1 MTYPFGIDISAYQY
15 SQDGSRKPDFDLINE
30 KCDFVAVRAGISWG
44 YTDKWFEYSWSHV
57 LRPRLAYHVVYPG
70 ESATAQMKHFL
81 NIVHPTQND
90 RLVLDM
96 ELDHGYSK
104 ARITKTLVD
113 CMNIIQTE
121 TGRYP
126 VIYSRAYWVN
136 DHLDVNALPEKT
148 DWWLANYLRSNP
160 DPYFTPEMTPPPMLP
175 NGVKNWLIHQ
185 TSKEQDGSKVGV
197 VSHYVDTN
205 RWNGTHDELLAYF
218 GLGEETPE
226 PEPPVEVE
234 DKLFDAK
241 VTTTP
246 PNRLKT
252 RYTPNGAERPKADWL
267 QSQAVVPVYETHS
280 TGWWRVAP
288 EAWSSATWM
297 ERVEDKL
304 PEPQEP
310 LFQARVYSWATP
322 YVNVRAEPSLSSN
335 KVGFKYPL
343 AVTDVMSTVSDWY
356 EVPEGWMM
364 SSFLERLDDE
374 PPVISTGKYYG
385 ALYWQRDPRWKDKP
399 LGTSGTI
406 GSYGCVMTAETNAL
420 NQLGIK
426 TNPVANNAWRTENNG
441 YHNGNLIVWE
451 KVTEQHPDIIWEGKT
466 WNPTD
471 AQIKQKIAD
480 GCPLVMLV
488 DHNEG
493 TPALDEHWVN
503 SIPSPIDDGAIW
515 IHDPW
520 DNSTIRLRDRY
531 KKPIQQFSSYRRI

>member
-1 MTYPFGIDISAYQY
+1 MSLPFGIDISRYQY
-15 SQDGSRKPDFDLINE
+15 SSDGSQKPNFDLINE

-44 YTDKWFEYSWSHV
+44 YTDPWFAYSWAHLTV
-57 LRPRLAYHVVYPG
+57 PRMAYHVVYPG
-70 ESATAQMKHFL
+70 EDANRQMEHFL
-81 NIVHPTQND
+81 SIAQPLEHD

-104 ARITKTLVD
+104 ARITDTLLT
-113 CMNIIQTE
+113 CMELLREE

-126 VIYSRAYWVN
+126 IIYSRALWINQFV
-136 DHLDVNALPEKT
+136 DVSRLPT
-148 DWWLANYLRSNP
+148 LTLWWLANYLNRLPNP
-160 DPYFTPEMTPPPMLP
+160 QFTPEMTPPPLLP
-175 NGVKNWLIHQ
+175 TGVNSWFMHQ
-185 TSKEQDGSKVGV
+185 TAERQDGSKVGV

-205 RWNGTHDELLAYF
+205 RFNGTQAELMAYF
-218 GLGEETPE
+218 GLDEETP
-226 PEPPVEVE
+226 PEPPEE

-241 VTTTP
+241 VVTTP

-252 RYTPNGAERPKADWL
+252 RYTPAGLERPEADWL
-267 QSQAVVPVYETHS
+267 QSQAIVPVYETHS
-280 TGWWRVAP
+280 TGWWRVAD

-297 ERVEDKL
+297 QRVDDL
-304 PEPQEP
+304 PLPP
-310 LFQARVYSWATP
+310 P
-322 YVNVRAEPSLSSN
+322 
-335 KVGFKYPL
+335 
-343 AVTDVMSTVSDWY
+343 MSGDY
-356 EVPEGWMM
+356 A
-364 SSFLERLDDE
+364 
-374 PPVISTGKYYG
+374 YYG

-420 NQLGIK
+420 NQLGIV
-426 TNPVANNAWRTENNG
+426 TNPVVNNAWRTANGG

-451 KVTEQHPDIIWEGKT
+451 KVTEQHPSIIWEGKT

-471 AQIKQKIAD
+471 VQIKQKIAD

-503 SIPSPIDDGAIW
+503 SIPSPADDDAIW

-520 DNSTIRLRDRY
+520 DNLTIRLRDRY
-531 KKPIQQFSSYRRI
+531 KKPIQQFSSYRRAL